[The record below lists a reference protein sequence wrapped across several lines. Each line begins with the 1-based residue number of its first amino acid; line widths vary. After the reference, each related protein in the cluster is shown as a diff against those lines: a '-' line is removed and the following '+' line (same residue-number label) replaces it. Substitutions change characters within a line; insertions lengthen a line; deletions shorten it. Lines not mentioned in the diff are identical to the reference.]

1 MVYVF
6 FFLYS
11 IYITPRICLDP
22 PSAKSLFSQPSAYED
37 RIPSLL
43 PIKDLNLD
51 YILQNTF
58 SAFKKQPPLSFHS
71 SFNTC
76 LHEADIG
83 QCDIIHVSRCDSLDQ

>member
-22 PSAKSLFSQPSAYED
+22 PLGKITFFTTVCIYED

-58 SAFKKQPPLSFHS
+58 SAFKKQPPPPFFPL
-71 SFNTC
+71 
-76 LHEADIG
+76 
-83 QCDIIHVSRCDSLDQ
+83 